1 MIGCVP
7 VVYVADVSRSMA
19 FYELLGL
26 TAQDRGQDGEWRW
39 AYLKSGDVG
48 ILLAASN
55 SVLSVDPGPVVL
67 YLRTD
72 DLDAVAA
79 RLSDGGADVE
89 RMGYPAHAPGG
100 ELKIVDPDGHGVMIG
115 QVTGTSPAQ
124 AASAERGDTTDPA
137 ERSSILARAAA
148 AARARGISPRA
159 CQFPMAGGRPCQRP
173 AELKLADSCGDS
185 VWTCLHH
192 AEDIMMNANGA
203 FIAAEDTDGLVAYL
217 RRKGKPAAAHHSE

>member
-7 VVYVADVSRSMA
+7 VVYVTDVSRSMA

-26 TAQDRGQDGEWRW
+26 TGQERGQDGEWRW
-39 AYLKSGDVG
+39 AYLKAGDVG

-55 SVLSVDPGPVVL
+55 SVLSVDPGPIVL

-72 DLDAVAA
+72 DLDAVAT
-79 RLSDGGADVE
+79 RLSDGGADVA

-115 QVTGTSPAQ
+115 QVTGTPPPE
-124 AASAERGDTTDPA
+124 AASAERGDTTSPE

-148 AARARGISPRA
+148 AARARGMSPRP
-159 CQFPMAGGRPCQRP
+159 CQFPIAGDRPCQQP

-185 VWTCLHH
+185 VWTCLRH
-192 AEDIMMNANGA
+192 AEDIMINANGA
-203 FIAAEDTDGLVAYL
+203 FIAAQDTDGLLAYL
-217 RRKGKPAAAHHSE
+217 RSQNDRSA